1 MAKQRR
7 SHIQSVIRE
16 AAEAYAKE
24 NRLRGGCAYR
34 IAKISR
40 LPLSSV
46 QGFLSRD
53 SRHMATMEAIAEAL
67 GLTIKVEPRATQ
79 KVRQTR

>member
-1 MAKQRR
+1 VAKQRR
-7 SHIQSVIRE
+7 SHIQSAIRE

-34 IAKISR
+34 IAKITR

-46 QGFLSRD
+46 QGFLNRD
-53 SRHMATMEAIAEAL
+53 SRHMATMEAIADAL
-67 GLTIKVEPRATQ
+67 GLSIVVEPRVIRKKA
-79 KVRQTR
+79 R